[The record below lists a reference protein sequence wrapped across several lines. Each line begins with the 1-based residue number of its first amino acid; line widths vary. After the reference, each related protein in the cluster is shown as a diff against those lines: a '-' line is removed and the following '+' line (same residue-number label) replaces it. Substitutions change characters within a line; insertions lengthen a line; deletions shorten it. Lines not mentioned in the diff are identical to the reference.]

1 MRHKKFKLSLVL
13 LFVLGINGLK
23 AQQSINAT
31 GDNASGSGG
40 SVSYSVGQV
49 VYTTTKDANGMVA
62 RGVQQPFEILII
74 TGIEEAKGINLIC
87 SVYPNPTTDYLT
99 LKIDASSSI
108 RIQNLSYR
116 LFDMNGR
123 LSGTGKLER
132 RETQI
137 AMVNLVPETYLL
149 EVFDQN
155 KILKSFKIIKR
166 SF

>member
-13 LFVLGINGLK
+13 LFVIGLNGLK

-31 GDNASGSGG
+31 GENASGSGG

-49 VYTTTKDANGMVA
+49 VYTTTKDANGLVA
-62 RGVQQPFEILII
+62 RGVQQPFEILIV
-74 TGIEEAKGINLIC
+74 TGIEEARGINLSC

-99 LKIDASSSI
+99 LKIAASASI
-108 RIQNLSYR
+108 RIQNLSYQ
-116 LFDMNGR
+116 LYDMNGR
-123 LSGTGKLER
+123 LFGSGKLESH
-132 RETQI
+132 ETQI
-137 AMVNLVPETYLL
+137 AMINLVPETYLL

-155 KILKSFKIIKR
+155 KIVKSFKIIKR